1 MIQTPGKAQTP
12 GTDVVT
18 QKTLA
23 SHGQA
28 SQKHSFKR
36 SVRMIGAGL
45 ISATLV
51 GVFAMPA
58 YAATEGTIGSSE
70 QAEQAFAQALTTS
83 ALPEID
89 VPAQLPT
96 AEEKPVPVV
105 AVAAT
110 AAADGPNYAA
120 LPAGAGASGIA
131 NAALAQLGWAQ
142 DCTDLVQNSMAAVGL
157 TQSRENGGYD
167 MGVGSF
173 AAYGTVYAFDAG
185 ALAPGDILVW
195 PNAPHAAVY
204 VGGGQAVHGGW
215 SNNTVLA
222 GLQNHGAYPD
232 YVVRVG

>member
-1 MIQTPGKAQTP
+1 MIQTPGN
-12 GTDVVT
+12 GTEVVT
-18 QKTLA
+18 QKALA
-23 SHGQA
+23 ISGQA
-28 SQKHSFKR
+28 PKKRSMKR
-36 SVRMIGAGL
+36 SVRMIGAGM

-51 GVFAMPA
+51 GVFALPA
-58 YAATEGTIGSSE
+58 YASTEGSIGSVE
-70 QAEQAFAQALTTS
+70 QAEEAFAQALTTS

-96 AEEKPVPVV
+96 SEEQPAPVV
-105 AVAAT
+105 TIAAAVAES
-110 AAADGPNYAA
+110 GPSYAA
-120 LPAGAGASGIA
+120 LPAGVGAQGIA

-142 DCTDLVQNSMAAVGL
+142 DCTDLAQNALAAVGL
-157 TQSRENGGYD
+157 TTSRENGGYD

-173 AAYGTVYAFDAG
+173 AAFGTVYGFDAN

-195 PNAPHAAVY
+195 PNAPHVAIY

-232 YVVRVG
+232 YVVRVA

>member
-23 SHGQA
+23 SHGPT
-28 SQKHSFKR
+28 SHKPSIKR

-58 YAATEGTIGSSE
+58 YAATEGTIGSVE
-70 QAEQAFAQALTTS
+70 QAEEAFAQALTTS
-83 ALPEID
+83 ALPEIE
-89 VPAQLPT
+89 VPSQLPT
-96 AEEKPVPVV
+96 AEEEPLPVV
-105 AVAAT
+105 AVAA
-110 AAADGPNYAA
+110 AAENGPNYAA
-120 LPAGAGASGIA
+120 LPAGVGASGIA
-131 NAALAQLGWAQ
+131 NGALAQLGWAQ
-142 DCTDLVQNSMAAVGL
+142 DCTDLAQNALAAAGL
-157 TQSRENGGYD
+157 TQTRENGGYD

-195 PNAPHAAVY
+195 PNAPHVAIY